1 MGLVNIKSAPLND
14 RELVFSFAEPFLMIF
29 FDSESIFSK
38 GFEHFRIYDIEIF
51 YSIFRMIKSGMALDK
66 SNGFWQKLLPI
77 YQQKQMQKY
86 EKINHILIKCVGHW
100 TTVYHNTI
108 FT

>member
-14 RELVFSFAEPFLMIF
+14 RELVFSFAESFLMIF

-51 YSIFRMIKSGMALDK
+51 YSIFRMIKSAMALDK
-66 SNGFWQKLLPI
+66 LSGF
-77 YQQKQMQKY
+77 
-86 EKINHILIKCVGHW
+86 
-100 TTVYHNTI
+100 
-108 FT
+108 